1 MEYYAHI
8 NTTDNSI
15 GVGQVPVS
23 GDNIVCLEITEE
35 VYNNIDHYIYDN
47 GELILNPNYEEEQ
60 EEKRK
65 ARIME
70 LTMTP
75 LDFLKALETVG
86 ITYEMVKQIMEANPL
101 VERELR
107 FCSNVYRKHPMIE
120 QFATQFGITTEQ
132 IDNMF
137 IAANGGNI

>member
-1 MEYYAHI
+1 MEYYAII

-15 GVGQVPVS
+15 GKGQCPVS
-23 GDNIVCLEITEE
+23 GENIVCLEITEE
-35 VYNNIDHYIYDN
+35 IYNNIDHYIYSD

-86 ITYEMVKQIMEANPL
+86 ITYEMVKQIMEENPL

-120 QFATQFGITTEQ
+120 QFATQFGITSKQ
-132 IDNMF
+132 IDDMF
-137 IAANGGNI
+137 IAANGGDV